1 MSVSATPAAGRGFT
15 PAPHR
20 WTCDEFHRL
29 WDRGA
34 LEGNWVILVDGEML
48 DMPAPD
54 LPHDVSV
61 ELVNVWLRAAFPAG
75 YWVRVQMGLVLGV
88 NTDPIP
94 DVALVRGG
102 PRTLVQLPHT
112 ADLVV
117 EVANTSLPYD
127 TGDKASLY
135 AAAGIADYW
144 VVDVEKRRLHL
155 FRDPRPDPAK
165 KYGHGYA
172 SVRVLAEGDS
182 LAPLADPTKSVPVG
196 ELLA

>member
-1 MSVSATPAAGRGFT
+1 MSAAATPTPGRGFT
-15 PAPHR
+15 PVPRR

-34 LEGNWVILVDGEML
+34 LEGTSVILVDGEML

-61 ELVNVWLRAAFPAG
+61 ELVNTWLRATFPSG

-94 DVALVRGG
+94 DVALVAGG
-102 PRTLVQLPHT
+102 PRTHIQLPHT
-112 ADLVV
+112 AALVV
-117 EVANTSLPYD
+117 EVANTSLAYD

-144 VVDVEKRRLHL
+144 VIDLEHRRLHV
-155 FRDPRPDPAK
+155 FRDPQPDPAR
-165 KYGHGYA
+165 KYGRGYA
-172 SVRVLAEGDS
+172 TVRGLVPADAV
-182 LAPLADPTKSVPVG
+182 APLAGPQHPVVVAD
-196 ELLA
+196 LLP